1 MLKTAILALALY
13 SAAPV
18 DEVYQWQYACYGAGD
33 KYVGTFSTRQ
43 AGLNCILL

>member
-1 MLKTAILALALY
+1 MLKTAILALALF

-18 DEVYQWQYACYGAGD
+18 DEVYQWQYACYAGD
-33 KYVGTFSTRQ
+33 KYVGIFSSRQ